1 MCRSNTTRWAPARER
16 SWARLGSN
24 QHPLVCE
31 TSALPLSYSP
41 IAVACQLGHLKV
53 VLRAAA
59 TATAGAFRD
68 LPRRRRGSER
78 QESTRLDSCSRGKLR
93 DKGSNLDLHVQ
104 SVVSCRLDDPGTN
117 GRRLHPHPSAGAS
130 MQRRTDSRRSH
141 ASSVSPASKAERCCP
156 SHSPTLRPWITDRRM
171 RYPGWPT
178 SYVEEL
184 WSPSLAHV
192 AENQQAK
199 AGAKYQHPFLSPYGR
214 SLSPS
219 GGASIRS
226 RPSSSWASPRFVSVG
241 HLQKR
246 RRRPFGSPSTG
257 SECG

>member
-1 MCRSNTTRWAPARER
+1 MCRRSTTRWAPARER

-41 IAVACQLGHLKV
+41 IELTGQLRPRQ
-53 VLRAAA
+53 RAPSGICPAA
-59 TATAGAFRD
+59 GGDPSGRNPLGGFLLA
-68 LPRRRRGSER
+68 S
-78 QESTRLDSCSRGKLR
+78 KLR